1 MFPFARTLVL
11 GALLAFAGG
20 CQGVPPKPPAISKG
34 DYHAVVS
41 YLSKRISHDLSALDV
56 PGLSIALVDDQK
68 LVWSAGFGYADE
80 ARHRSASSDTLYRVG
95 AISKLVTAAGVMRA
109 ADDGRLALDMPAA
122 QALPQWEIQPR
133 RAAMQ
138 WLGAH
143 PVTARSLLTLR
154 PDTPRTPWAGRVP
167 TWAMPCWATWWRT
180 RPKSP
185 SIPICAARSCAR

>member
-20 CQGVPPKPPAISKG
+20 CQACRAAAGHIQG

-41 YLSKRISHDLSALDV
+41 YLTKRISHDLSALDV

-95 AISKLVTAAGVMRA
+95 AISS
-109 ADDGRLALDMPAA
+109 
-122 QALPQWEIQPR
+122 W
-133 RAAMQ
+133 
-138 WLGAH
+138 
-143 PVTARSLLTLR
+143 
-154 PDTPRTPWAGRVP
+154 
-167 TWAMPCWATWWRT
+167 
-180 RPKSP
+180 
-185 SIPICAARSCAR
+185 

>member
-20 CQGVPPKPPAISKG
+20 CQGVPPAKPPAISKG

-41 YLSKRISHDLSALDV
+41 YLTKRISHDLSALDV

-95 AISKLVTAAGVMRA
+95 AISS
-109 ADDGRLALDMPAA
+109 
-122 QALPQWEIQPR
+122 W
-133 RAAMQ
+133 
-138 WLGAH
+138 
-143 PVTARSLLTLR
+143 
-154 PDTPRTPWAGRVP
+154 
-167 TWAMPCWATWWRT
+167 
-180 RPKSP
+180 
-185 SIPICAARSCAR
+185 

>member
-1 MFPFARTLVL
+1 M
-11 GALLAFAGG
+11 
-20 CQGVPPKPPAISKG
+20 
-34 DYHAVVS
+34 VS

-133 RAAMQ
+133 RAACNG
-138 WLGAH
+138 W
-143 PVTARSLLTLR
+143 VRIRS
-154 PDTPRTPWAGRVP
+154 PR
-167 TWAMPCWATWWRT
+167 
-180 RPKSP
+180 
-185 SIPICAARSCAR
+185 AAY

>member
-1 MFPFARTLVL
+1 MPAVAR
-11 GALLAFAGG
+11 ACRRQAAGHI
-20 CQGVPPKPPAISKG
+20 QG

-41 YLSKRISHDLSALDV
+41 YLTKRISHDLSALDV

-133 RAAMQ
+133 RACNG
-138 WLGAH
+138 W
-143 PVTARSLLTLR
+143 ARIRS
-154 PDTPRTPWAGRVP
+154 PR
-167 TWAMPCWATWWRT
+167 
-180 RPKSP
+180 
-185 SIPICAARSCAR
+185 AAC

>member
-1 MFPFARTLVL
+1 MTAVLIRGFAARHVPVCPYPCPRRI
-11 GALLAFAGG
+11 AGFCRRLPG
-20 CQGVPPKPPAISKG
+20 RAAGKPPAISKG

-109 ADDGRLALDMPAA
+109 ADDGRLALDMPARA
-122 QALPQWEIQPR
+122 GAAAVGDPAAPR
-133 RAAMQ
+133 PCNGWVRIRSPRAAY
-138 WLGAH
+138 
-143 PVTARSLLTLR
+143 
-154 PDTPRTPWAGRVP
+154 
-167 TWAMPCWATWWRT
+167 
-180 RPKSP
+180 
-185 SIPICAARSCAR
+185 

>member
-1 MFPFARTLVL
+1 M
-11 GALLAFAGG
+11 
-20 CQGVPPKPPAISKG
+20 PPAKPPAISKG

-133 RAAMQ
+133 ARPCNGWVRIRSPRAAY
-138 WLGAH
+138 
-143 PVTARSLLTLR
+143 
-154 PDTPRTPWAGRVP
+154 
-167 TWAMPCWATWWRT
+167 
-180 RPKSP
+180 
-185 SIPICAARSCAR
+185 

>member
-1 MFPFARTLVL
+1 MFLFARTLVL

-20 CQGVPPKPPAISKG
+20 CQACRRPPPAISKG

-95 AISKLVTAAGVMRA
+95 AISS
-109 ADDGRLALDMPAA
+109 
-122 QALPQWEIQPR
+122 W
-133 RAAMQ
+133 
-138 WLGAH
+138 
-143 PVTARSLLTLR
+143 
-154 PDTPRTPWAGRVP
+154 
-167 TWAMPCWATWWRT
+167 
-180 RPKSP
+180 
-185 SIPICAARSCAR
+185 